1 MTVPVWMLLGFA
13 IWTIVLLMATIGVY
27 RWGMIL
33 MRGASM
39 SSFRADKVEG
49 PAWYAR
55 AMRAHANCIENLPV
69 FAVVVFALHVSGTS
83 GALVDALA
91 VAVLVTRVLQ
101 SSIHV
106 AFEQTSP
113 IVSIRFTL
121 FTAQV
126 ASFLWLAGIVI
137 AGQLHGG

>member
-1 MTVPVWMLLGFA
+1 MTLPVWMLLGFA
-13 IWTIVLLMATIGVY
+13 IWTVMLLMATIGVY

-33 MRGASM
+33 TRGASI
-39 SSFRADKVEG
+39 SGFPADKVEG

-69 FAVVVFALHVSGTS
+69 FAVVIFALHVSGTS
-83 GALVDALA
+83 GALVDTLA
-91 VAVLVTRVLQ
+91 VAVLAARVLQ

-106 AFEQTSP
+106 AFEQTNS

-121 FTAQV
+121 FSVQV
-126 ASFLWLAGIVI
+126 ASYLWLAAIVV
-137 AGQLHGG
+137 AGQLHGS

>member
-1 MTVPVWMLLGFA
+1 
-13 IWTIVLLMATIGVY
+13 
-27 RWGMIL
+27 
-33 MRGASM
+33 MRGASI
-39 SSFRADKVEG
+39 SAFRADKVEG

-83 GALVDALA
+83 GALVDTLA
-91 VAVLVTRVLQ
+91 VAVLVARVLQ

-106 AFEQTSP
+106 AFEQTSS
-113 IVSIRFTL
+113 IVAIRFTL
-121 FTAQV
+121 FTVQV